1 MTGATRIDARGMMC
15 PAPIILLAR
24 RAAQLPAGTEVE
36 LLTDDPAAQFDVPA
50 WCRMR
55 QADYLAG
62 DPVTEPGDALAPPSK
77 PAVRHLI
84 RLPG

>member
-1 MTGATRIDARGMMC
+1 MVDVILIDARGLIC

-24 RAAQLPAGTEVE
+24 RAAESPAGALVE

-50 WCRMR
+50 WCRMKG
-55 QADYLAG
+55 ADYLAG
-62 DPVTEPGDALAPPSK
+62 EAMGEPEVPGPRPREPAL
-77 PAVRHLI
+77 RHRI